1 MTWSTGE
8 LWLDADLTW
17 FRERA
22 AAPAVVL
29 TPPLPFP
36 VPPGLAAS
44 RKRREAWK
52 HKRTTRRARTTVLML
67 SPAVIIPFALR
78 GHGGGHGSKLVLEDP
93 PSLTLRLGSGTIR
106 TTDAHDRPVPPPRRK
121 PVTKERAP
129 TPVYPSVVW
138 HDAISVG
145 LPYDGHLVDGTQ
157 LPIDGPAWVTWD
169 PLTDSVPNQP
179 DRLYGN
185 QRTIRAIIQVT
196 EAYHAAHPEAPP
208 VVIGDI
214 SRKGGGPMTDEH
226 VSHQNG
232 LDVDVYY
239 PRTDGE
245 LRAPTAS
252 DQIDT
257 ALAQDLLDRF
267 VAAGAQMIFVGYHAG
282 LHGPGGVVIP
292 YPNHEYHMHVR
303 FPPPGG

>member
-17 FRERA
+17 FRDRS
-22 AAPAVVL
+22 AAPAAVL
-29 TPPLPFP
+29 APPLPFP

-44 RKRREAWK
+44 RRRREAWK
-52 HKRTTRRARTTVLML
+52 QKRTTRRARTTALML
-67 SPAVIIPFALR
+67 SPAVILPFALR
-78 GHGGGHGSKLVLEDP
+78 GHGGGHGAKLVLEDP
-93 PSLTLRLGSGTIR
+93 PSLTLRLGPGTIR
-106 TTDAHDRPVPPPRRK
+106 TTDAHDRPLAPRPK
-121 PVTKERAP
+121 PATRERARAP
-129 TPVYPSVVW
+129 AYPKVIW
-138 HDAISVG
+138 HSAISMG
-145 LPYDGHLVDGTQ
+145 LPYDGHLIDGTQ

-169 PLTDSVPNQP
+169 PVTNSVPNQSE
-179 DRLYGN
+179 RLYGN
-185 QRTIRAIIQVT
+185 QRTIRAIIEVT
-196 EAYHAAHPEAPP
+196 EAYRAAHPEAPP

-239 PRTDGE
+239 PRIDGK

-282 LHGPGGVVIP
+282 LRGPAGVVIP

-303 FPPPGG
+303 FPPPDG